1 MITSKATS
9 KQLRNMARQFN
20 LSRPRGVSFNHPSPQ
35 LSRDKLGAMRVIA
48 RMNILY
54 RIANAAN
61 KTGDNSYA
69 AKMVRKS
76 IALYEASK

>member
-1 MITSKATS
+1 MSDIMR
-9 KQLRNMARQFN
+9 KQLRNMARAFN
-20 LSRPRGVSFNHPSPQ
+20 LSRPRGVSFKHPSPQ
-35 LSRDKLGAMRVIA
+35 MSRDKLKVMGVIA

-54 RIANAAN
+54 RIANEAN
-61 KTGDNSYA
+61 KTGDNGCA